1 MQSINHIYM
10 HAVLFENI
18 SSSEAVKG
26 DNYDEFFLLA
36 GSSLQ
41 PALEVSLLEVLLF
54 SQNIAAF
61 PSCTK
66 Q

>member
-36 GSSLQ
+36 GSVCSQ
-41 PALEVSLLEVLLF
+41 PTEVSLLEVLL
-54 SQNIAAF
+54 SNQNIAAF
-61 PSCTK
+61 PSYTK